1 MAIFG
6 YLVWIVICIM
16 LTILTLA
23 LMVVTKAFDDI
34 KGIGGAIFL
43 FFFIVDALAW
53 YVAYLYFP
61 FEVVV
66 K

>member
-16 LTILTLA
+16 LAILTLA
-23 LMVVTKAFDDI
+23 FMVAAKAFDDTG
-34 KGIGGAIFL
+34 KMGWAVLFL
-43 FFFIVDALAW
+43 LIVDAFAW

-61 FEVVV
+61 FQIAV

>member
-6 YLVWIVICIM
+6 YLVWVVICIM
-16 LTILTLA
+16 LTISSLA
-23 LMVVTKAFDDI
+23 LIVVAKAFDDT
-34 KGIGGAIFL
+34 KGMCWAVLFL
-43 FFFIVDALAW
+43 FLVDAIVW

-61 FEVVV
+61 FQMAI